1 MMITVSYI
9 RTSGK
14 HCDLRVCAATILDEL
29 HSIED
34 EPRVPADRCH
44 APPATK
50 LPHEGTLRLLPL
62 LRLHRPP
69 VHVGARLRE
78 RVDELFLPL
87 PHV

>member
-14 HCDLRVCAATILDEL
+14 HCDLRVSAATILDEL

-44 APPATK
+44 APSATK
-50 LPHEGTLRLLPL
+50 LPHERTHRLPHLA
-62 LRLHRPP
+62 
-69 VHVGARLRE
+69 HVGARLRE
-78 RVDELFLPL
+78 HVDELLDS
-87 PHV
+87 